1 MDTLDKACAR
11 LEAAVDRLAQVAEA
25 GPRARL
31 RERVAALEN
40 ELGTLADDRAAL
52 HEELARLSTERDR
65 LSTVVSDTQER
76 YAAAKVV
83 SDAVANRLTQAIADV
98 RSLIGR

>member
-11 LEAAVDRLAQVAEA
+11 LEAAVDRLGQVSEA

-31 RERVAALEN
+31 RARIAALER
-40 ELGTLADDRAAL
+40 ELAALADERAAL
-52 HEELARLSTERDR
+52 REEFARLSTERDR
-65 LSTVVSDTQER
+65 LSLVVSDTQER

-83 SDAVANRLTQAIADV
+83 SDAVAHRLTQAIADV